1 MVNVRPSSESRS
13 PTSPPTSAPRI
24 TSSSANPTERS
35 RPENGC
41 TVQSLAKST
50 PIRRVAPAVE
60 QQLSLSVW
68 LKNWVVARPTPS
80 TSPMA
85 SAVETGKYTGAG
97 APVNSSAVS
106 DTSAAASRGTT
117 MICAPP
123 RSAEALTPC
132 CTPPYVSPSANS
144 AMTLTA
150 TASTTDAVST
160 LRIFKLCAMS
170 LLTCYFPWYF
180 TILLYSVSSM
190 YLFSSSGSV
199 GASSMAPARFICIH
213 ISWKLSSMSLRSP
226 ELHV

>member
-60 QQLSLSVW
+60 QQLSWSVW

-80 TSPMA
+80 TSLMA

-97 APVNSSAVS
+97 APVNSSA
-106 DTSAAASRGTT
+106 TAAKGSQST
-117 MICAPP
+117 
-123 RSAEALTPC
+123 
-132 CTPPYVSPSANS
+132 NS
-144 AMTLTA
+144 AMTPTA

-160 LRIFKLCAMS
+160 LRIFKLCAIS
-170 LLTCYFPWYF
+170 ILTCYFPWYF
-180 TILLYSVSSM
+180 TIFLCSVSSM

-213 ISWKLSSMSLRSP
+213 ILWKLSSMSLRSP